1 MYATEP
7 ADLQPQSPHCC
18 SKASQILKQLPAS
31 LQTLIGK
38 KPQQLVR
45 KEAVK
50 FCWYRP
56 GLGFSRATHDH

>member
-38 KPQQLVR
+38 KTPTTR
-45 KEAVK
+45 KERGCEVLLVQTRLR
-50 FCWYRP
+50 FQQ
-56 GLGFSRATHDH
+56 SNT